1 MGVLVPKKMID
12 IDKTLVTLKF
22 VLTNRDKI
30 IIHTTVS
37 QAIDFTDFLNNNKA
51 VVINRPE
58 YRDWFQYRYYTFDDY
73 KKKETMTISLP
84 DVMGFTVPFFCDEGK
99 NYNMKTMILKV

>member
-51 VVINRPE
+51 VIVNRPE
-58 YRDWFQYRYYTFDDY
+58 YKEWFECRYFVFDDY
-73 KKKETMTISLP
+73 KKKETITISLT
-84 DVMGFTVPFFCDEGK
+84 DVIEFVIPFFCDEGK